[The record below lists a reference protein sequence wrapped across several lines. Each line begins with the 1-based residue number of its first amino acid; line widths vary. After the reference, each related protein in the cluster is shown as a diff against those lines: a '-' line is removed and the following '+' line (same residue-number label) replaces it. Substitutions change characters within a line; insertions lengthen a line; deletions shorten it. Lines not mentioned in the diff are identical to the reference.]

1 MQTPGLFN
9 RHNSSPAKVIKIIL
23 DGDGIQIQAVMNNS
37 RINTSASFGTYPK
50 YIPIELFF

>member
-23 DGDGIQIQAVMNNS
+23 DGAGIQIQAVMNNS